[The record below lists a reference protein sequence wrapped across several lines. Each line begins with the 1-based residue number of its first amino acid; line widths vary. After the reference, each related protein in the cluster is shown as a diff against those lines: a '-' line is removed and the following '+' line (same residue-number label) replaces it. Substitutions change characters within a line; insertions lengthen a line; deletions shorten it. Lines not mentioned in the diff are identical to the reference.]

1 MLRIMSAPDLEMAQ
15 DKTITEFSD
24 YLTHEKGASFHT
36 VKNYLHDLAEFYQ
49 YLLQFQTVLLTGEGQ
64 IKLDRLNP
72 LVLRSYLSLIAQK
85 NSPSSVAR
93 KLSCLKSFLKFCIKK
108 GKMTQNPAHTIHSPK
123 VPKRIPKFLNVD
135 EIFSLLDAP
144 HTQDFKGY
152 RDKAVLESLYSS
164 GLRVSEL
171 VGLNLEDIDLNTRL
185 VKVKG
190 KGNKERIVPIG
201 KKAISCIE
209 TYLELRPS
217 VSKKE
222 ESQAVF
228 LNARGGRLTVRS
240 IQRIVDCAITQCGL
254 SKEVTPHVLRHTFAT
269 HLLNSGA
276 DLRSIQELLGH
287 TSLSTTQK
295 YTHLNLDQLTKVYDQ
310 SHPKA

>member
-72 LVLRSYLSLIAQK
+72 LVLRSY
-85 NSPSSVAR
+85 
-93 KLSCLKSFLKFCIKK
+93 LKFCIKK